1 MDISKL
7 QGIIIDALED
17 VKAADIALFDTSHM
31 TGMFD
36 RLVIASGTS
45 NRQTKALAASVRD
58 KVRQAG
64 GEVVGMEGEDTGEWV
79 LVDVG
84 DIIVHIM
91 QPPIRAYYQLEEIWG
106 EKPIDLEK
114 AKAAAK
120 TRTTRSKKASASEP
134 TQKTAPAKQSPTARK
149 TTGKATGKTAAAPEK
164 TAAKPRKTSRTPSAA
179 AKKTAAAKPAAQS

>member
-1 MDISKL
+1 MDIRKL

-17 VKAADIALFDTSHM
+17 VKAIDIALFDTSNM
-31 TGMFD
+31 TSMFD
-36 RLVIASGTS
+36 RLVIASGAS

-64 GEVVGMEGEDTGEWV
+64 GEVISIEGEETGEWV

-91 QPPIRAYYQLEEIWG
+91 QPPLRAYYQLEELWG

-120 TRTTRSKKASASEP
+120 LRTTKSKKVDALKPEKA
-134 TQKTAPAKQSPTARK
+134 TTTAKQPSTARK
-149 TTGKATGKTAAAPEK
+149 TAGKTTEK
-164 TAAKPRKTSRTPSAA
+164 TTATPKKAVAKPKKTTRTSSA
-179 AKKTAAAKPAAQS
+179 AKKPAVAKPVAQS

>member
-1 MDISKL
+1 MDIRKL

-36 RLVIASGTS
+36 RLVIASGAS

-64 GEVVGMEGEDTGEWV
+64 GEIVGMEGEETGEWV
-79 LVDVG
+79 LVDAG

-114 AKAAAK
+114 AKAAAR
-120 TRTTRSKKASASEP
+120 TRTTRSKKVSASGAAP
-134 TQKTAPAKQSPTARK
+134 KTAPVKQPSAARK
-149 TTGKATGKTAAAPEK
+149 TGKATGKTAAAPEK
-164 TAAKPRKTSRTPSAA
+164 TAAKPRKTTRTSSAA

>member
-1 MDISKL
+1 MDIKKL

-17 VKAADIALFDTSHM
+17 VKAADIALFDTSKM

-36 RLVIASGTS
+36 RLIIASGTS

-64 GEVVGMEGEDTGEWV
+64 GEVVGIEGEETGEWV
-79 LVDVG
+79 LVDTG

-120 TRTTRSKKASASEP
+120 SKTIK
-134 TQKTAPAKQSPTARK
+134 R
-149 TTGKATGKTAAAPEK
+149 KTAAAAPDKAAAAVKQPAATKKTAARKTDKSAATQEK
-164 TAAKPRKTSRTPSAA
+164 AAAKPRKTTRTASAA

>member
-36 RLVIASGTS
+36 RLVIASGAS

-64 GEVVGMEGEDTGEWV
+64 GEVVGMEGEETGEWV

-114 AKAAAK
+114 ARAAAK
-120 TRTTRSKKASASEP
+120 TQTTRRKASAAKP
-134 TQKTAPAKQSPTARK
+134 AKTAAPAKTPSAAKKTAGK
-149 TTGKATGKTAAAPEK
+149 TTGKTADVPEK
-164 TAAKPRKTSRTPSAA
+164 TAAKPRKATRAPSAA
-179 AKKTAAAKPAAQS
+179 AKKAAAKPAAKS